1 MAETLTLGID
11 FGTSAVKAVALDAA
25 GGVRALTSAAYQT
38 AKPAPDRAEQDPQD
52 WWRALG
58 EVSRTV
64 MAALGSARIGA
75 IGLSGQLNGIVL
87 VDKAGAVLRPGLI
100 WLDQRCAEE
109 TAELE
114 LRHADRLA
122 QTASSPISPIA
133 VLPKLRWLARHEPG
147 TMRRTA
153 RVFQVKDYILWRLTG
168 VAATEANE
176 ASATLLMD
184 LGRRAWA
191 DDLVE
196 LAGLAPAQLPPI
208 RPSDAVAGR
217 VHDAAACATG
227 LPAGVPVVPGSGDTG
242 ALAVGCGAYEAGVA
256 AVTLGTA
263 GHVVAAVPNRGPGAV
278 NGLWRMAHVSADREL
293 WLGLIPAGG
302 LSIAWLRNLASGF
315 GGTATGFEALERLLA
330 AAPAGSAGATFLPF
344 LEGAGTPWNDPQ
356 RLAGL
361 ANLNVTHGA
370 AELVRAVYEG
380 VAFNVRACL
389 DAFEAAGV
397 GLSRIHL
404 AEGGASSPAWCQI
417 IADALDREVH
427 VVAERDTSAVGAA
440 ILARAAIEAADLA
453 AIVARSVRIER
464 VHRPEPA
471 HRAAMD
477 AAWRRFCAHAGTTSA

>member
-25 GGVRALTSAAYQT
+25 GGVRALASAAYQT

-217 VHDAAACATG
+217 VDDAAARATG
-227 LPAGVPVVPGSGDTG
+227 LPAGVPVVPLS
-242 ALAVGCGAYEAGVA
+242 
-256 AVTLGTA
+256 
-263 GHVVAAVPNRGPGAV
+263 
-278 NGLWRMAHVSADREL
+278 
-293 WLGLIPAGG
+293 LIH
-302 LSIAWLRNLASGF
+302 I
-315 GGTATGFEALERLLA
+315 
-330 AAPAGSAGATFLPF
+330 
-344 LEGAGTPWNDPQ
+344 
-356 RLAGL
+356 
-361 ANLNVTHGA
+361 
-370 AELVRAVYEG
+370 
-380 VAFNVRACL
+380 
-389 DAFEAAGV
+389 
-397 GLSRIHL
+397 
-404 AEGGASSPAWCQI
+404 
-417 IADALDREVH
+417 
-427 VVAERDTSAVGAA
+427 
-440 ILARAAIEAADLA
+440 
-453 AIVARSVRIER
+453 
-464 VHRPEPA
+464 
-471 HRAAMD
+471 
-477 AAWRRFCAHAGTTSA
+477 

>member
-11 FGTSAVKAVALDAA
+11 FGTSAVKAVAVDAD
-25 GGVRALTSAAYQT
+25 GGVHALASATYQT
-38 AKPAPDRAEQDPQD
+38 AKPAADRAEQDPQD

-58 EVSRTV
+58 EVSHAV
-64 MAALGSARIGA
+64 MAAIGGARVGA

-87 VDKAGAVLRPGLI
+87 VDAAGEVPRPALI
-100 WLDQRCAEE
+100 WLDQRCAAE

-114 LRHADRLA
+114 ARHAVRLA
-122 QTASSPISPIA
+122 QTASSPISRIA
-133 VLPKLRWLARHEPG
+133 VLPKLQWLARHEPA
-147 TMRRTA
+147 TMQRAA

-168 VAATEANE
+168 VTATEANE

-191 DDLVE
+191 GDLVD

-208 RPSDAVAGR
+208 RSAFAIAGLI
-217 VHDAAACATG
+217 HEAAARATG
-227 LPAGVPVVPGSGDTG
+227 LPAGAPVVPGSGDTG
-242 ALAVGCGAYEAGVA
+242 ALAVGCGAYDAGVA

-263 GHVVAAVPNRGPGAV
+263 GHVVAAVPNREPGAV
-278 NGLWRMAHVSADREL
+278 RGLWRMAHVSADREL

-315 GGTATGFEALERLLA
+315 GGAATGFEALERLLA
-330 AAPAGSAGATFLPF
+330 VAPAGSAGATFLPF

-356 RLAGL
+356 RRAGF

-380 VAFNVRACL
+380 VAFNIRACL
-389 DAFEAAGV
+389 DTFEAAGV
-397 GLSRIHL
+397 TLSRIHV

-427 VVAERDTSAVGAA
+427 VIAQRDTSATGAA
-440 ILARAAIEAADLA
+440 ILARAAIDEADLSS
-453 AIVARSVRIER
+453 IVARSVRIER
-464 VHRPEPA
+464 VYRPESG

-477 AAWRRFCAHAGTTSA
+477 AAWSRFCCHARGTVE